1 MQTGLNE
8 IFKGLELIVFSVPN
22 KHDKTYNSKIYKARI
37 PKTTKLKY
45 RREKVFVQGATIDR
59 ETGMINLFFEGLYKV
74 QLPLEDA
81 IKRFFKRKTQ

>member
-8 IFKGLELIVFSVPN
+8 IFKGLELIVFSIPN
-22 KHDKTYNSKIYKARI
+22 KRDEFYNRKIYKVKI

-45 RREKVFVQGATIDR
+45 RREKVFIQGAMIDR
-59 ETGMINLFFEGLYKV
+59 ETGMISLFFDNLYKV

-81 IKRFFKRKTQ
+81 IKRFFKRKTR